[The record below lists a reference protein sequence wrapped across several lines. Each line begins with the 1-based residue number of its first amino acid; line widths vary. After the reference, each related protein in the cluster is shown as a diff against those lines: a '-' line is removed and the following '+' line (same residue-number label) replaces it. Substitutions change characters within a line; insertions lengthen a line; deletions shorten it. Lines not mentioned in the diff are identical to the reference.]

1 MHSIR
6 LLQKGVNSDE
16 FASELILLGFNE
28 EKKAPSNFSCIILGV
43 PSGMMLDEFETFIEP
58 FKPECESYE
67 LVTEDQSIYVS
78 SVEAK
83 CKMALISFHNESSY
97 HTFCSLYNN
106 LHFPSYRSNPPCL
119 TIPIAIERVEYSSV
133 FLKDSQGEQGNEV
146 LKEKCALLGHS
157 SSSSLSSSSTS
168 KTLIKSKTRRLP
180 SCTVCLRRM
189 KSSVTHIPG
198 SNDIPVHTKFGGNGA
213 RCLVCRIYGGTHSI
227 ETDEDKRGGEK
238 NPAVGSLDSSSSVAT
253 DVTKL
258 RRCLTCD
265 LRDNIW
271 VCMVCAHTGC
281 GRYTCQ
287 HAQHHFEQSGHPFSL
302 ELASG
307 RIWDYDYDTFVHVER
322 GTCVVNIS
330 QIFLLSLAT
339 FPSFDSFFRSTGG
352 YAS

>member
-83 CKMALISFHNESSY
+83 CKMALISFQNESSY

-119 TIPIAIERVEYSSV
+119 TIPIVIERVEHASEFLRESS
-133 FLKDSQGEQGNEV
+133 GEQLQGNDV
-146 LKEKCALLGHS
+146 SKEKCALLGHS
-157 SSSSLSSSSTS
+157 SSSLLSSSSTS
-168 KTLIKSKTRRLP
+168 TSLTKSKTRRIP

-189 KSSVTHIPG
+189 KASVTHIPG

-213 RCLVCRIYGGTHSI
+213 RCLVCRIYGGSHSI
-227 ETDEDKRGGEK
+227 ETDQGKRDGEK
-238 NPAVGSLDSSSSVAT
+238 TPAVSSLDSSSSVAT

-322 GTCVVNIS
+322 GMFVDSRLFIYNTV
-330 QIFLLSLAT
+330 F
-339 FPSFDSFFRSTGG
+339 FPIVDLSFF
-352 YAS
+352 